1 MSKEMRRKKALR
13 LQVKRG
19 SFLVAAL
26 ASVAVSGL
34 STVGAEEVV
43 STDTQP
49 SVEVSSTTEKPTESV
64 SSPSESSNSS
74 SSTEGSDSVK
84 STSEV
89 GSTETTNKLEEK
101 PKESEKP
108 TPSVSE
114 TSPSSSE
121 KSKESA
127 SSNETKPSGNSNG
140 GSDSDKKPSTE
151 GSTNGEKEKD
161 KDKGDKPSS
170 EKPSD
175 SEGSNS
181 NLDKPKDDVEVKPG
195 KSDNGEGSSTSDK
208 EKPKEET
215 PNEGSKE
222 EPKEDPK
229 DKPKENPKEEPKEN
243 PKEEPKEDD
252 KVDEVKPELKF
263 EDTSKVEQVGQ
274 SYLVNSDSRLK
285 VSVSFNKQ
293 SVTDLKL
300 VQKLP
305 SGVFEEFD
313 TTEGY
318 LLPVN
323 STLELSY
330 KDSEGKTQTAYLGT
344 IEDKATVTLSVVKAD
359 KSTVEVGANLVI
371 TGDSLPGT
379 ISATSSDGKYKLTG
393 ILNSENTYVF
403 DGSVLY
409 SGDYTFNVESG
420 SSSTFGR
427 KLGTVTFDI
436 KGGEQVLPTP
446 TPVPNPTPTPTPTP
460 TPSVDV
466 TPTPNNGGSTNTN
479 TDKPTPTPN
488 PSPEPT
494 PTVPSTPSTPNT
506 PNTPATP
513 TPSAPVETPN
523 TDNQGGGTVIVN
535 PSAPSTDTTNGNTN
549 TLPNNGGK
557 VDIGGVSDKT
567 NYVDS
572 PDKLTVGVSGGSV
585 QNVKATVSSQEGTTE
600 LTGRVVNG
608 SFVADNLPEKDGVY
622 TVKVQVTD
630 DKGEVSE
637 KTITY
642 AVNKNGST
650 YNWLNKEVNGAYY
663 QHLSEDLKLS
673 EHSTTRLDT
682 GKTKFTFTLDGKVV
696 SLDSRQVK
704 VVEKKEDDG
713 SYTYTYTFDKS
724 AFRDNGVWSIS
735 VATVDVDGHASSSNA
750 SVQFKFVLD
759 NIAPELK
766 IEGILNNGKYDT
778 AKHQFKVLVKDNIGL
793 ARVRVLINGKVY
805 EFTRSELE
813 KGEKILDLER
823 SDKPYTIEVE
833 VVDLAGN
840 TTTQKVDGITVTAS
854 DIQALLNS
862 DTVKLVLGALGVGA
876 FAGLLA
882 WWGSSVRKRK
892 ALEAELERYRIGAH
906 LVTEAEG
913 ILSSSGGSSTED
925 TGLTESATGS
935 VDMETV
941 LAEGVASLGRDTG
954 SVESSGKLS
963 VLGSSEEGT
972 EVLESEHGEETSI
985 LETEELD
992 ADEHTS
998 ILTSEDEEVEHTT
1011 ILDSGEEEHT
1021 SLLEDDSEEHNSVLD
1036 EEDGEHTSVLGEEET
1051 TPLEEHTTILD
1062 NDSEDK

>member
-26 ASVAVSGL
+26 ASVAVGGL
-34 STVGAEEVV
+34 STVGADEVV

-74 SSTEGSDSVK
+74 SSTEGSDSAK
-84 STSEV
+84 PTSEV
-89 GSTETTNKLEEK
+89 GSTETTNKSEET

-114 TSPSSSE
+114 TNPSSSE
-121 KSKESA
+121 KPKDSP
-127 SSNETKPSGNSNG
+127 SSNGTKPSGTSNG
-140 GSDSDKKPSTE
+140 GSNSDKKPSTE
-151 GSTNGEKEKD
+151 GSTDGEKEKD

-175 SEGSNS
+175 SEGSKS

-293 SVTDLKL
+293 NVTDLKL
-300 VQKLP
+300 VQKL
-305 SGVFEEFD
+305 SNGVFEEFD

-330 KDSEGKTQTAYLGT
+330 KDSEGKSQTMYLGT
-344 IEDKATVTLSVVKAD
+344 LEDKATVSLSVIKAD
-359 KSTVEVGANLVI
+359 KSMVEVGANLVI

-393 ILNSENTYVF
+393 ILGSENTYVF

-427 KLGTVTFDI
+427 KLGTVTFNI
-436 KGGEQVLPTP
+436 KGGEQTLPAPTP
-446 TPVPNPTPTPTPTP
+446 TPLPNPTPNPTP

-466 TPTPNNGGSTNTN
+466 IPIPNNGGSTTTI

-494 PTVPSTPSTPNT
+494 PTVPSTPSTPV
-506 PNTPATP
+506 AP

-549 TLPNNGGK
+549 TPPNNGGK

-630 DKGEVSE
+630 DKGQVSE

-854 DIQALLNS
+854 DVQALLHS
-862 DTVKLVLGALGVGA
+862 DTVKLVLGALGIGA

-925 TGLTESATGS
+925 TGLTESATGP

-963 VLGSSEEGT
+963 VLGSEQ
-972 EVLESEHGEETSI
+972 GEETSI

-998 ILTSEDEEVEHTT
+998 ILTSEEEEVEHTT

-1021 SLLEDDSEEHNSVLD
+1021 SVLDDSTDEEHTTVLD

-1051 TPLEEHTTILD
+1051 TPLEERTTILD
-1062 NDSEDK
+1062 NDSEAK

>member
-26 ASVAVSGL
+26 ASVAVGGL

-64 SSPSESSNSS
+64 SSPSDSSNSS
-74 SSTEGSDSVK
+74 SSTEGSDSAK
-84 STSEV
+84 PTSEV
-89 GSTETTNKLEEK
+89 GSTETVNKSEET
-101 PKESEKP
+101 PKESENP
-108 TPSVSE
+108 TSSVSE

-121 KSKESA
+121 KSKESNT
-127 SSNETKPSGNSNG
+127 SSEIKPSGTSTE
-140 GSDSDKKPSTE
+140 GSVSDKKPSAE
-151 GSTNGEKEKD
+151 GSTTSE

-170 EKPSD
+170 EKPSN

-181 NLDKPKDDVEVKPG
+181 NTDKPKDDVEVKPE
-195 KSDNGEGSSTSDK
+195 KSDSGEDSSISEK
-208 EKPKEET
+208 EKPKEDT
-215 PNEGSKE
+215 
-222 EPKEDPK
+222 PKEDPK
-229 DKPKENPKEEPKEN
+229 ETPKED
-243 PKEEPKEDD
+243 PKEEPKEDG
-252 KVDEVKPELKF
+252 KVDEVKPEIKF
-263 EDTSKVEQVGQ
+263 EDSSKVEQVGQ

-285 VSVSFNKQ
+285 VSVSFAKQ
-293 SVTDLKL
+293 NVTDLKL
-300 VQKLP
+300 IQKLP
-305 SGVFEEFD
+305 NGVFEEFD

-330 KDSEGKTQTAYLGT
+330 KDSEGKAQTFYLGS
-344 IEDKATVTLSVVKAD
+344 IEDRATVNLTVLKSD

-379 ISATSSDGKYKLTG
+379 LSASSSDGRYKLTG
-393 ILNSENTYVF
+393 ILGSENTYVF

-420 SSSTFGR
+420 SSSAFGR

-436 KGGEQVLPTP
+436 KGGDQ
-446 TPVPNPTPTPTPTP
+446 PVPAPIPTPTPTPEPTPTPTPNLTP
-460 TPSVDV
+460 TPSVDI
-466 TPTPNNGGSTNTN
+466 TPTPNNGGSSNTE
-479 TDKPTPTPN
+479 KPTPTP
-488 PSPEPT
+488 S
-494 PTVPSTPSTPNT
+494 VD
-506 PNTPATP
+506 P
-513 TPSAPVETPN
+513 TPSAPVTP
-523 TDNQGGGTVIVN
+523 TPSKPVEVPIDNQGGGTVIVN
-535 PSAPSTDTTNGNTN
+535 PSTPDTNTTNGNTN
-549 TLPNNGGK
+549 TNPSDGGK

-572 PDKLTVGVSGGSV
+572 PDKLTVGVSDGSV
-585 QNVKATVSSQEGTTE
+585 RNVKATVSSQEGTTE

-608 SFVADNLPEKDGVY
+608 SFVADNLPDKDGVY

-630 DKGEVSE
+630 DKGQVSE

-663 QHLSEDLKLS
+663 QYLSEDLKLS
-673 EHSTTRLDT
+673 EHSTTQLDT
-682 GKTKFTFTLDGKVV
+682 SKTKFTFTLDGKVV
-696 SLDSRQVK
+696 SLDSRKVK

-766 IEGILNNGKYDT
+766 IEGILNNGSYDT

-813 KGEKILDLER
+813 KGEKILELER

-854 DIQALLNS
+854 DVQALLHS

-892 ALEAELERYRIGAH
+892 ALEEELERYRIGAH

-913 ILSSSGGSSTED
+913 ILSSSGGSSVEN
-925 TGLTESATGS
+925 TGLTESEVGP
-935 VDMETV
+935 VDMSSV
-941 LAEGVASLGRDTG
+941 LAEEVATLNKDTG

-963 VLGSSEEGT
+963 VLGQATEGT
-972 EVLESEHGEETSI
+972 EILGSDSDEQTVSVGSEPLEE
-985 LETEELD
+985 
-992 ADEHTS
+992 EHTS
-998 ILTSEDEEVEHTT
+998 ILVEDSDEEHTSILDSEDTESEQTTLLGSEEEDEHTSVLDASEDEEHTSVLVDATEEEEHTT
-1011 ILDSGEEEHT
+1011 ILDSG
-1021 SLLEDDSEEHNSVLD
+1021 S
-1036 EEDGEHTSVLGEEET
+1036 
-1051 TPLEEHTTILD
+1051 EEHTTVLGEG
-1062 NDSEDK
+1062 SED

>member
-1 MSKEMRRKKALR
+1 M
-13 LQVKRG
+13 
-19 SFLVAAL
+19 
-26 ASVAVSGL
+26 
-34 STVGAEEVV
+34 
-43 STDTQP
+43 
-49 SVEVSSTTEKPTESV
+49 
-64 SSPSESSNSS
+64 
-74 SSTEGSDSVK
+74 
-84 STSEV
+84 
-89 GSTETTNKLEEK
+89 
-101 PKESEKP
+101 
-108 TPSVSE
+108 
-114 TSPSSSE
+114 
-121 KSKESA
+121 
-127 SSNETKPSGNSNG
+127 
-140 GSDSDKKPSTE
+140 
-151 GSTNGEKEKD
+151 
-161 KDKGDKPSS
+161 
-170 EKPSD
+170 
-175 SEGSNS
+175 
-181 NLDKPKDDVEVKPG
+181 
-195 KSDNGEGSSTSDK
+195 
-208 EKPKEET
+208 
-215 PNEGSKE
+215 
-222 EPKEDPK
+222 
-229 DKPKENPKEEPKEN
+229 
-243 PKEEPKEDD
+243 
-252 KVDEVKPELKF
+252 
-263 EDTSKVEQVGQ
+263 
-274 SYLVNSDSRLK
+274 VNSDSRLK
-285 VSVSFNKQ
+285 VSVSFTKQ
-293 SVTDLKL
+293 NVTNLKL

-305 SGVFEEFD
+305 NGVFEEFD

-330 KDSEGKTQTAYLGT
+330 KDSEGKSQTMYLGT
-344 IEDKATVTLSVVKAD
+344 LEDKATISLSVVKAD

-379 ISATSSDGKYKLTG
+379 ISASSSDSRYKLTG
-393 ILNSENTYVF
+393 ILGSDNTYVF

-409 SGDYTFNVESG
+409 SGDYTFSVDSNSG
-420 SSSTFGR
+420 SSAFGR

-436 KGGEQVLPTP
+436 KGGDQVLP
-446 TPVPNPTPTPTPTP
+446 VPTPTPTPEPSPSLTPTPTPNP
-460 TPSVDV
+460 TPSVDI
-466 TPTPNNGGSTNTN
+466 TPTPNNGGSSN
-479 TDKPTPTPN
+479 TDKPAPTP
-488 PSPEPT
+488 S
-494 PTVPSTPSTPNT
+494 VD
-506 PNTPATP
+506 P
-513 TPSAPVETPN
+513 TPSAPVTPTPN
-523 TDNQGGGTVIVN
+523 KPVEVPTDNQGGGTVIVN
-535 PSAPSTDTTNGNTN
+535 PSAPDTNTTNGNTN
-549 TLPNNGGK
+549 TSPSDGGK

-572 PDKLTVGVSGGSV
+572 PDKLTVGVSDGSV
-585 QNVKATVSSQEGTTE
+585 RNVKATVSSQEGTTE

-608 SFVADNLPEKDGVY
+608 SFVADNLPDKDGVY

-630 DKGEVSE
+630 DKGQVSE

-663 QHLSEDLKLS
+663 QYLSEDLKLS
-673 EHSTTRLDT
+673 EHSTTQLDT
-682 GKTKFTFTLDGKVV
+682 SKTKFTFTLDGKVV
-696 SLDSRQVK
+696 SLDSRKVK

-854 DIQALLNS
+854 DVQALLHS

-925 TGLTESATGS
+925 TGLTESTTGP
-935 VDMETV
+935 VDMDSV

-972 EVLESEHGEETSI
+972 EVLGSEQGEETDI
-985 LETEELD
+985 LETEDLD

-998 ILTSEDEEVEHTT
+998 ILTSEEEEHTT
-1011 ILDSGEEEHT
+1011 VLASGEEEHT
-1021 SLLEDDSEEHNSVLD
+1021 SLLDEGSDEHTSVLD
-1036 EEDGEHTSVLGEEET
+1036 EENEHTSVLGEEET
-1051 TPLEEHTTILD
+1051 TPLEEVEERTTILD
-1062 NDSEDK
+1062 GGSEEK

>member
-26 ASVAVSGL
+26 ASVAVGGL

-74 SSTEGSDSVK
+74 SSTEGSE
-84 STSEV
+84 STKPTTEV
-89 GSTETTNKLEEK
+89 SPTESTNKSEET

-114 TSPSSSE
+114 TNPSSSE
-121 KSKESA
+121 KPKEST
-127 SSNETKPSGNSNG
+127 SSNDTKFSGTSSS
-140 GSDSDKKPSTE
+140 GSESDKKPSTE
-151 GSTNGEKEKD
+151 GSTTSE

-170 EKPSD
+170 EKSSD

-181 NLDKPKDDVEVKPG
+181 NTDKPKDDVEVKPE
-195 KSDNGEGSSTSDK
+195 KSDNGGGSSTSES

-215 PNEGSKE
+215 PKEESKEDSNE
-222 EPKEDPK
+222 EPKEEDPK
-229 DKPKENPKEEPKEN
+229 ETPKEN
-243 PKEEPKEDD
+243 PKEEPKEDNQ
-252 KVDEVKPELKF
+252 VDEKKPELKF
-263 EDTSKVEQVGQ
+263 EDSSKVEQVGQ

-300 VQKLP
+300 IQKLP
-305 SGVFEEFD
+305 NGVFEEFD

-330 KDSEGKTQTAYLGT
+330 KDSEGKSQTMYLGT
-344 IEDKATVTLSVVKAD
+344 LEDKATISLSVVKAD

-409 SGDYTFNVESG
+409 SGDYTFGVESG

-436 KGGEQVLPTP
+436 KGGEQTLPAPTP
-446 TPVPNPTPTPTPTP
+446 TPLPNPTPNPTP

-466 TPTPNNGGSTNTN
+466 TPTPNTGGSTNTN

-494 PTVPSTPSTPNT
+494 PTVPSTPSAPV
-506 PNTPATP
+506 TP
-513 TPSAPVETPN
+513 TPSIPVETPN

-535 PSAPSTDTTNGNTN
+535 PSAPNTDTTHGNSNTN
-549 TLPNNGGK
+549 PSNGGN

-572 PDKLTVGVSGGSV
+572 PDKLTVGVSDGSV
-585 QNVKATVSSQEGTTE
+585 RDVKATVSSQNGTTE

-630 DKGEVSE
+630 DKGQVSE
-637 KTITY
+637 KIITY

-663 QHLSEDLKLS
+663 QYLSEDLKLS

-925 TGLTESATGS
+925 TGLTESATGP

-963 VLGSSEEGT
+963 VLGSEQ
-972 EVLESEHGEETSI
+972 GEETSI

-998 ILTSEDEEVEHTT
+998 ILTSEEEEVEHTT

-1021 SLLEDDSEEHNSVLD
+1021 SVLDDSTDEEHTTVLD

-1051 TPLEEHTTILD
+1051 TPLEERTTILD
-1062 NDSEDK
+1062 NDSEAK

>member
-1 MSKEMRRKKALR
+1 MRRKKALR

-19 SFLVAAL
+19 SVLVAAL
-26 ASVAVSGL
+26 ASVAVGSL
-34 STVGAEEVV
+34 STVGADEVATNDV
-43 STDTQP
+43 QP
-49 SVEVSSTTEKPTESV
+49 SVEVPATTDTSSVSPSAESSSTPTEGLNDSKVDETPKESATETEKPKDSV
-64 SSPSESSNSS
+64 SGTGSSVPTTDKPN
-74 SSTEGSDSVK
+74 GSV
-84 STSEV
+84 V
-89 GSTETTNKLEEK
+89 EK
-101 PKESEKP
+101 PKENTYNGESE
-108 TPSVSE
+108 S
-114 TSPSSSE
+114 
-121 KSKESA
+121 
-127 SSNETKPSGNSNG
+127 
-140 GSDSDKKPSTE
+140 KPSTSEGKTDNDKGSSEPNKIETDKNTDGKGSTPKGEESNTLKPKDETSSPDGSKE
-151 GSTNGEKEKD
+151 GSKD
-161 KDKGDKPSS
+161 EGKSEDKGDE
-170 EKPSD
+170 EKP
-175 SEGSNS
+175 EG
-181 NLDKPKDDVEVKPG
+181 
-195 KSDNGEGSSTSDK
+195 
-208 EKPKEET
+208 PKET
-215 PNEGSKE
+215 
-222 EPKEDPK
+222 PKEDPK
-229 DKPKENPKEEPKEN
+229 ETPKED
-243 PKEEPKEDD
+243 PKEEPKEDG
-252 KVDEVKPELKF
+252 KVDEVKPEIKF
-263 EDTSKVEQVGQ
+263 EDSSKVEQVGQ

-285 VSVSFNKQ
+285 VSVSFAKQ
-293 SVTDLKL
+293 NVTELKL
-300 VQKLP
+300 IQKLP
-305 SGVFEEFD
+305 NGVFEEFD

-330 KDSEGKTQTAYLGT
+330 KDSEGKAQTFYLGS
-344 IEDKATVTLSVVKAD
+344 IEDRATVNLTVLKSD

-379 ISATSSDGKYKLTG
+379 LSASSSDGRYKLTG
-393 ILNSENTYVF
+393 ILGSENTYVF

-409 SGDYTFNVESG
+409 SGDYTFSVDSNSG
-420 SSSTFGR
+420 SSAFGR

-436 KGGEQVLPTP
+436 KGGDQLVPAPIPTP
-446 TPVPNPTPTPTPTP
+446 TPTPEPTPIPNPTPTP
-460 TPSVDV
+460 SIDI
-466 TPTPNNGGSTNTN
+466 TPTPNNGGSSNTE
-479 TDKPTPTPN
+479 KPTPTP
-488 PSPEPT
+488 S
-494 PTVPSTPSTPNT
+494 VD
-506 PNTPATP
+506 P
-513 TPSAPVETPN
+513 TPSAPVTPTPSKPVEVP

-535 PSAPSTDTTNGNTN
+535 PSTPDTNTTNGNTN
-549 TLPNNGGK
+549 TNPSDGGK

-572 PDKLTVGVSGGSV
+572 PDKLTVGVSDGSV
-585 QNVKATVSSQEGTTE
+585 RNVKATVSSQEGTTE

-630 DKGEVSE
+630 DKGQVSE

-663 QHLSEDLKLS
+663 QYLSEDLKLS
-673 EHSTTRLDT
+673 EHSTTQLDT
-682 GKTKFTFTLDGKVV
+682 SKTKFTFTLDGKVV
-696 SLDSRQVK
+696 SLDSRKVK

-766 IEGILNNGKYDT
+766 IEGILNNGSYDT

-813 KGEKILDLER
+813 KGEKILELER

-854 DIQALLNS
+854 DVQALLHS

-892 ALEAELERYRIGAH
+892 ALEEELERYRIGVH

-913 ILSSSGGSSTED
+913 ILSSSGGSSVEN
-925 TGLTESATGS
+925 TGLTESEVGP
-935 VDMETV
+935 VDMSSV
-941 LAEGVASLGRDTG
+941 LAEEVATLNKDTG

-963 VLGSSEEGT
+963 VLGQSTEGT
-972 EVLESEHGEETSI
+972 EILGSDSDEQTVSVGTEPLEE
-985 LETEELD
+985 
-992 ADEHTS
+992 EHTS
-998 ILTSEDEEVEHTT
+998 ILVEDS
-1011 ILDSGEEEHT
+1011 DEEHT
-1021 SLLEDDSEEHNSVLD
+1021 SILDSEDTESEQTTLLGSE
-1036 EEDGEHTSVLGEEET
+1036 EEDEHTSVLDASEDEEHTSVLVDADE
-1051 TPLEEHTTILD
+1051 EEHTTILD
-1062 NDSEDK
+1062 DGSEEHTTILDEGSKD

>member
-26 ASVAVSGL
+26 ASVAVGGL
-34 STVGAEEVV
+34 STVGADEVT

-49 SVEVSSTTEKPTESV
+49 SVEVSSTTEKPSELV
-64 SSPSESSNSS
+64 SSPSESSNTS
-74 SSTEGSDSVK
+74 SSTESSDSAK
-84 STSEV
+84 PTSEV
-89 GSTETTNKLEEK
+89 GSMETTNKSEETSK
-101 PKESEKP
+101 DSEKP
-108 TPSVSE
+108 TSSVSE

-121 KSKESA
+121 KPKEST
-127 SSNETKPSGNSNG
+127 SSNETKPSGIFNG
-140 GSDSDKKPSTE
+140 GSDSEKKPSTE
-151 GSTNGEKEKD
+151 GSIGGKND

-170 EKPSD
+170 EKPNS

-181 NLDKPKDDVEVKPG
+181 NQDKPKDDVEVKPE
-195 KSDNGEGSSTSDK
+195 KSDSGEGSSTTEK
-208 EKPKEET
+208 EKPKEDT
-215 PNEGSKE
+215 PKEDSKE
-222 EPKEDPK
+222 EPKE
-229 DKPKENPKEEPKEN
+229 NPKEN

-252 KVDEVKPELKF
+252 KVDEVKPEIKF
-263 EDTSKVEQVGQ
+263 EDSSKVEQVGQ

-285 VSVSFNKQ
+285 VSVSFTKQ
-293 SVTDLKL
+293 NVTDLKL
-300 VQKLP
+300 IQKLP
-305 SGVFEEFD
+305 NGVFEEFD

-323 STLELSY
+323 STLELTY
-330 KDSEGKTQTAYLGT
+330 KDSEGKAQTFYLGS
-344 IEDKATVTLSVVKAD
+344 IEDRATVNLTVLKSD

-379 ISATSSDGKYKLTG
+379 ISASSSDGRYKLTG
-393 ILNSENTYVF
+393 ILGSENTYVF

-420 SSSTFGR
+420 SSSAFGR
-427 KLGTVTFDI
+427 KLGTVIFDI
-436 KGGEQVLPTP
+436 KGGDQ
-446 TPVPNPTPTPTPTP
+446 PVPAPIPTPTPTPEPSPTP
-460 TPSVDV
+460 TPLPNPTPSIDI
-466 TPTPNNGGSTNTN
+466 TPTPNNGGSSNAE
-479 TDKPTPTPN
+479 KPTPTP
-488 PSPEPT
+488 S
-494 PTVPSTPSTPNT
+494 VD
-506 PNTPATP
+506 P
-513 TPSAPVETPN
+513 TPSAPVTPTPSKPVEVP

-535 PSAPSTDTTNGNTN
+535 PSTPDTNTTNGNTN
-549 TLPNNGGK
+549 TNPSDGGK
-557 VDIGGVSDKT
+557 VDIGGISDKT

-572 PDKLTVGVSGGSV
+572 PDKLTVGVSDGSV
-585 QNVKATVSSQEGTTE
+585 RNVKATVSSQEGTTE

-608 SFVADNLPEKDGVY
+608 SFVADNLPDKDGVY

-630 DKGEVSE
+630 DKGQVSE

-663 QHLSEDLKLS
+663 QYLSEDLKLS
-673 EHSTTRLDT
+673 EHSTTQLDT
-682 GKTKFTFTLDGKVV
+682 SKTKFTFTLDGKVV
-696 SLDSRQVK
+696 SLDSRKVK

-766 IEGILNNGKYDT
+766 IEGILNNGSYDT

-813 KGEKILDLER
+813 KGEKILELER

-833 VVDLAGN
+833 VMDLAGN

-854 DIQALLNS
+854 DVQALLHS

-892 ALEAELERYRIGAH
+892 ALEEELERYRIGAH

-913 ILSSSGGSSTED
+913 ILSSSGGSSVEN
-925 TGLTESATGS
+925 TGLTESEVGP
-935 VDMETV
+935 VDMSSV
-941 LAEGVASLGRDTG
+941 LAEEVATLNKDTG

-963 VLGSSEEGT
+963 VLGQSTEGT
-972 EVLESEHGEETSI
+972 EVLGSDSDEQTVSVGTEPLEEKHTSI
-985 LETEELD
+985 LVDDSDE
-992 ADEHTS
+992 EHTS
-998 ILTSEDEEVEHTT
+998 ILDSEDTESEQTTLLGSEEEDEHTSVLDASEDEEHTSVLGDSAEEEEHTT
-1011 ILDSGEEEHT
+1011 ILDSG
-1021 SLLEDDSEEHNSVLD
+1021 S
-1036 EEDGEHTSVLGEEET
+1036 
-1051 TPLEEHTTILD
+1051 EEHTTVLGEG
-1062 NDSEDK
+1062 SED

>member
-26 ASVAVSGL
+26 ASVAVGGL
-34 STVGAEEVV
+34 STVGAEEVA

-49 SVEVSSTTEKPTESV
+49 SVEVSSTTEKPTELV
-64 SSPSESSNSS
+64 SSPSENSN
-74 SSTEGSDSVK
+74 STEGSEGTKPTTEAS
-84 STSEV
+84 
-89 GSTETTNKLEEK
+89 STENTNKSEET

-108 TPSVSE
+108 TPSVSD
-114 TSPSSSE
+114 TSSSSSSE
-121 KSKESA
+121 KPNEST
-127 SSNETKPSGNSNG
+127 SSNDIKPSGTSSS
-140 GSDSDKKPSTE
+140 GSESDKKPSTE
-151 GSTNGEKEKD
+151 GSTTGD

-170 EKPSD
+170 EKPSN

-181 NLDKPKDDVEVKPG
+181 NIDKPKEDVEVKPE
-195 KSDNGEGSSTSDK
+195 KSDNGDSSSTLEK

-215 PNEGSKE
+215 PKEDSKEKPKEE
-222 EPKEDPK
+222 EPKET
-229 DKPKENPKEEPKEN
+229 PKEN

-263 EDTSKVEQVGQ
+263 EDTSKAEQVGQ

-305 SGVFEEFD
+305 NGVFEEFD
-313 TTEGY
+313 TTDGY

-330 KDSEGKTQTAYLGT
+330 KDSEGKSQTMYLGT
-344 IEDKATVTLSVVKAD
+344 LEDKATISLSVVKAD
-359 KSTVEVGANLVI
+359 KSTVEVSANLVI

-393 ILNSENTYVF
+393 ILGFENTYVF

-409 SGDYTFNVESG
+409 SGEYTFNIESG
-420 SSSTFGR
+420 SLSTFGR
-427 KLGTVTFDI
+427 KLGTVTFGI
-436 KGGEQVLPTP
+436 KGGEQALPTP
-446 TPVPNPTPTPTPTP
+446 SPTPIPNPTPNPTPTP

-466 TPTPNNGGSTNTN
+466 TPTPNNDGSTN
-479 TDKPTPTPN
+479 TDKPTPTPS
-488 PSPEPT
+488 PSPDPT
-494 PTVPSTPSTPNT
+494 PTVPSTPSTPV
-506 PNTPATP
+506 TP

-535 PSAPSTDTTNGNTN
+535 PSAPNTDTTHGNSNTN
-549 TLPNNGGK
+549 PSNGGN

-608 SFVADNLPEKDGVY
+608 SFVADSLPEKDGVY

-630 DKGEVSE
+630 DKGQVSE

-663 QHLSEDLKLS
+663 QYLSEDLKLS

-854 DIQALLNS
+854 DIQALLSS

-925 TGLTESATGS
+925 TGLTESATGP

-954 SVESSGKLS
+954 SIESSGKLS

-972 EVLESEHGEETSI
+972 EVLGLEQGEETTI

-992 ADEHTS
+992 AAEHTS
-998 ILTSEDEEVEHTT
+998 ILTSDGDEVEHTT

-1021 SLLEDDSEEHNSVLD
+1021 SLLDETSEEHTSVLDDSTDEEHTSVLD

-1051 TPLEEHTTILD
+1051 TPLEERTTILD
-1062 NDSEDK
+1062 SDSEEK

>member
-26 ASVAVSGL
+26 ASVAVGGL
-34 STVGAEEVV
+34 STVGADEVT

-49 SVEVSSTTEKPTESV
+49 SVEVSSTTEKPSELV
-64 SSPSESSNSS
+64 SSPSENSNSS
-74 SSTEGSDSVK
+74 SSTEGSE
-84 STSEV
+84 STKPTTEV
-89 GSTETTNKLEEK
+89 SSTENTNKSEET

-121 KSKESA
+121 KPNESA
-127 SSNETKPSGNSNG
+127 SSNEIKPSGGSN
-140 GSDSDKKPSTE
+140 SDKKPSTE
-151 GSTNGEKEKD
+151 GSTNSE
-161 KDKGDKPSS
+161 KDKGDKPSL
-170 EKPSD
+170 EKPSE

-181 NLDKPKDDVEVKPG
+181 NTDKPKDDVEVKPE
-195 KSDNGEGSSTSDK
+195 KSETGEGSSTSDK

-215 PNEGSKE
+215 PKEDSKE
-222 EPKEDPK
+222 EPKEEE
-229 DKPKENPKEEPKEN
+229 PKETPKEN

-252 KVDEVKPELKF
+252 KVDEAKPELKF
-263 EDTSKVEQVGQ
+263 EDSSKVEQVGQ

-305 SGVFEEFD
+305 NGVFEEFD

-330 KDSEGKTQTAYLGT
+330 KDSEGKSQTMYLGT
-344 IEDKATVTLSVVKAD
+344 LEDKATISLSVVKAD

-409 SGDYTFNVESG
+409 SGDYTFGVESG

-436 KGGEQVLPTP
+436 KGGEQTLPAPTP
-446 TPVPNPTPTPTPTP
+446 TPLPNPTPNPTP

-466 TPTPNNGGSTNTN
+466 IPTPNNGGSTNT
-479 TDKPTPTPN
+479 DKPTPTPTPN
-488 PSPEPT
+488 PEPT
-494 PTVPSTPSTPNT
+494 PTVPSTPSTPST
-506 PNTPATP
+506 PVTP
-513 TPSAPVETPN
+513 TPAVPVETPN

-535 PSAPSTDTTNGNTN
+535 PSAPSTDTSNGNTN
-549 TLPNNGGK
+549 TPPNNGGK

-567 NYVDS
+567 NYVES
-572 PDKLTVGVSGGSV
+572 PDKLTVGVSDGSV
-585 QNVKATVSSQEGTTE
+585 RDVKATVSSQAGTTE

-608 SFVADNLPEKDGVY
+608 SFVADNLPDQDGVY

-630 DKGEVSE
+630 DKGQVSE

-663 QHLSEDLKLS
+663 QYLSEDLKLS

-925 TGLTESATGS
+925 TGLTESATGP
-935 VDMETV
+935 VDMGSV

-963 VLGSSEEGT
+963 VLGSSEEET
-972 EVLESEHGEETSI
+972 EVLSSEQGEETTI

-998 ILTSEDEEVEHTT
+998 ILTSEEDEHTT
-1011 ILDSGEEEHT
+1011 VLNSGEEEQT
-1021 SLLEDDSEEHNSVLD
+1021 SLLDETSEEHTSVLD
-1036 EEDGEHTSVLGEEET
+1036 GEDNEHTSVLGEEET
-1051 TPLEEHTTILD
+1051 TPLEERTTILD
-1062 NDSEDK
+1062 GDSEER

>member
-26 ASVAVSGL
+26 ASVAVGGL
-34 STVGAEEVV
+34 STVGADEVV

-64 SSPSESSNSS
+64 SSPSESSSPSPSNSS
-74 SSTEGSDSVK
+74 DGTEDEK
-84 STSEV
+84 HTAEV
-89 GSTETTNKLEEK
+89 GSTDTANKSEET

-108 TPSVSE
+108 KDSN
-114 TSPSSSE
+114 SSS
-121 KSKESA
+121 
-127 SSNETKPSGNSNG
+127 ETKPSGTSS
-140 GSDSDKKPSTE
+140 GSLESDKKPSIE
-151 GSTNGEKEKD
+151 GSTAGDKD
-161 KDKGDKPSS
+161 KDDKHSS
-170 EKPSD
+170 EKPNS

-181 NLDKPKDDVEVKPG
+181 NTDKPKDDVEVKPE
-195 KSDNGEGSSTSDK
+195 KSENGEGSSTSDN

-215 PNEGSKE
+215 PKE

-229 DKPKENPKEEPKEN
+229 ETPKEN

-293 SVTDLKL
+293 NITDLKL

-305 SGVFEEFD
+305 NGVFEEFD
-313 TTEGY
+313 ITEGY
-318 LLPVN
+318 LLPIN

-330 KDSEGKTQTAYLGT
+330 KDSEGKSQTLYLGT
-344 IEDKATVTLSVVKAD
+344 LEDKATISLSVVKAD

-379 ISATSSDGKYKLTG
+379 IFATSLDGKYKLTG

-436 KGGEQVLPTP
+436 KGGEQALPVPTP
-446 TPVPNPTPTPTPTP
+446 TPVPNPTPNPTP

-466 TPTPNNGGSTNTN
+466 TPTPNNGGSTTTT

-494 PTVPSTPSTPNT
+494 PTVPSTPSTPV
-506 PNTPATP
+506 TP

-523 TDNQGGGTVIVN
+523 ADNQGGGTVIVN

-549 TLPNNGGK
+549 TPPNNGGK

-630 DKGEVSE
+630 DKGQVSE

-663 QHLSEDLKLS
+663 QYLSEDLKLS

-925 TGLTESATGS
+925 TGLTESATGP
-935 VDMETV
+935 VDMDSV

-954 SVESSGKLS
+954 SIESSGKLR

-972 EVLESEHGEETSI
+972 EVLGSEEGDETTM
-985 LETEELD
+985 LETEDLD
-992 ADEHTS
+992 PDEYTS
-998 ILTSEDEEVEHTT
+998 ILTSEDDEHTT
-1011 ILDSGEEEHT
+1011 VLTSEEDEHTTVLDSGEEEHT
-1021 SLLEDDSEEHNSVLD
+1021 SLLDEGSDEHTSVLD
-1036 EEDGEHTSVLGEEET
+1036 EENEHTSVLDEEET
-1051 TPLEEHTTILD
+1051 TPLEERTTILD
-1062 NDSEDK
+1062 SDSDEK

>member
-26 ASVAVSGL
+26 ASVAVGGL
-34 STVGAEEVV
+34 STVGAEEVGSV
-43 STDTQP
+43 DAQP
-49 SVEVSSTTEKPTESV
+49 TVEVSPTTEKSSESV
-64 SSPSESSNSS
+64 SSPSESSNTS
-74 SSTEGSDSVK
+74 SSTEGSDSAK
-84 STSEV
+84 PTSEV
-89 GSTETTNKLEEK
+89 GSIEPTNKSEET

-114 TSPSSSE
+114 TNPSSSD
-121 KSKESA
+121 KPKESNT
-127 SSNETKPSGNSNG
+127 SSETKPSGTSTE
-140 GSDSDKKPSTE
+140 GSVSDKKPSVE
-151 GSTNGEKEKD
+151 GSTASE

-175 SEGSNS
+175 SDGLNS
-181 NLDKPKDDVEVKPG
+181 NTDKPKDDVEVKPE
-195 KSDNGEGSSTSDK
+195 KSDKEGDSSTSEK

-215 PNEGSKE
+215 SKE

-229 DKPKENPKEEPKEN
+229 EEDPKETPKENPKED
-243 PKEEPKEDD
+243 PKEDGQ
-252 KVDEVKPELKF
+252 VDEKKPELKF
-263 EDTSKVEQVGQ
+263 EDSSKVEQVGQ

-285 VSVSFNKQ
+285 VFVSFNKQ

-305 SGVFEEFD
+305 NGVFEEFD

-323 STLELSY
+323 STLELSF
-330 KDSEGKTQTAYLGT
+330 KDSEGKHQTVYLGA
-344 IEDKATVTLSVVKAD
+344 IEDRATISLSVVKTD

-393 ILNSENTYVF
+393 ILGSENTYVF

-409 SGDYTFNVESG
+409 SGEYTFNIESG
-420 SSSTFGR
+420 SLSTFGR
-427 KLGTVTFDI
+427 KLGTVTFGI
-436 KGGEQVLPTP
+436 KGGEQALPTP
-446 TPVPNPTPTPTPTP
+446 SPTPIPNPTPNPTP

-466 TPTPNNGGSTNTN
+466 NPTPNNGGSTNI
-479 TDKPTPTPN
+479 DKPTPTPSPN
-488 PSPEPT
+488 PEPT
-494 PTVPSTPSTPNT
+494 PTVPSTPSTPV
-506 PNTPATP
+506 TP
-513 TPSAPVETPN
+513 TPSTPIDVPS

-535 PSAPSTDTTNGNTN
+535 PSAPSTDTSNGNTN
-549 TLPNNGGK
+549 TPPNNGGK

-572 PDKLTVGVSGGSV
+572 PDKLTVRVSDGSV
-585 QNVKATVSSQEGTTE
+585 RDVKATVSSQNGTTE

-608 SFVADNLPEKDGVY
+608 SFVADNLPDQDGVY

-630 DKGEVSE
+630 DKGQVSE

-663 QHLSEDLKLS
+663 QYLSEDLKLS

-854 DIQALLNS
+854 DVQALLHS

-913 ILSSSGGSSTED
+913 ILSSNGGSSTED
-925 TGLTESATGS
+925 TGLTESAAGP

-972 EVLESEHGEETSI
+972 EVLGSEQGEETSI

-998 ILTSEDEEVEHTT
+998 ILTSEEDEVEHTT

-1021 SLLEDDSEEHNSVLD
+1021 SLLEVDSEEHTSVLD
-1036 EEDGEHTSVLGEEET
+1036 EEDGEHTSVLDEEET
-1051 TPLEEHTTILD
+1051 TPLEERTTILD
-1062 NDSEDK
+1062 SDSEEK

>member
-1 MSKEMRRKKALR
+1 MRRKKALR

-26 ASVAVSGL
+26 ASVAVGGL
-34 STVGAEEVV
+34 STVGADEVT

-49 SVEVSSTTEKPTESV
+49 SVEVSSTTEKPSESV
-64 SSPSESSNSS
+64 SSPSESSNSNS
-74 SSTEGSDSVK
+74 VSEGSETAK
-84 STSEV
+84 PTTEV
-89 GSTETTNKLEEK
+89 GSTETTNTSEDTL
-101 PKESEKP
+101 KESDKP

-114 TSPSSSE
+114 TNPSSSE
-121 KSKESA
+121 KLKESNT
-127 SSNETKPSGNSNG
+127 SSEIKPSGTSTE
-140 GSDSDKKPSTE
+140 GSVSDKKPSAE
-151 GSTNGEKEKD
+151 GSTTSE

-175 SEGSNS
+175 SDGLNS
-181 NLDKPKDDVEVKPG
+181 NTDKPKDDVEVKPE
-195 KSDNGEGSSTSDK
+195 KSDKEGDSSTSEK

-215 PNEGSKE
+215 PKE

-229 DKPKENPKEEPKEN
+229 EEDPKETPKEKPKED
-243 PKEEPKEDD
+243 PKEDD
-252 KVDEVKPELKF
+252 QVDEKKPELKF
-263 EDTSKVEQVGQ
+263 EDSSKVEQVGQ

-293 SVTDLKL
+293 SITDLKL
-300 VQKLP
+300 IQKLP
-305 SGVFEEFD
+305 NGVFEEFD

-323 STLELSY
+323 STLELSF
-330 KDSEGKTQTAYLGT
+330 KDSEGKHQTVYLGA
-344 IEDKATVTLSVVKAD
+344 IEDRATISLSVVKTD

-379 ISATSSDGKYKLTG
+379 ISATSSDGRYKLTG
-393 ILNSENTYVF
+393 ILNSENIYVF

-409 SGDYTFNVESG
+409 SGDYTFGVESG

-436 KGGEQVLPTP
+436 KGGEQVLPAPTP
-446 TPVPNPTPTPTPTP
+446 TPLPSPTPNPTPTPN
-460 TPSVDV
+460 VDV
-466 TPTPNNGGSTNTN
+466 TPTPNNGGSTNTE
-479 TDKPTPTPN
+479 KPQPTPN
-488 PSPEPT
+488 PEPT
-494 PTVPSTPSTPNT
+494 PTVPSTPSTPST
-506 PNTPATP
+506 PVTP
-513 TPSAPVETPN
+513 TPTVPVETPN

-535 PSAPSTDTTNGNTN
+535 PSAPSTDTSNGNTN
-549 TLPNNGGK
+549 TPPNNGGK

-567 NYVDS
+567 NYVES
-572 PDKLTVGVSGGSV
+572 PDKLTVGVSDGSV
-585 QNVKATVSSQEGTTE
+585 RDVKATVSSQNGTTE

-608 SFVADNLPEKDGVY
+608 SFVADNLPDQDGVY

-630 DKGEVSE
+630 DKGQVSE

-663 QHLSEDLKLS
+663 QYLSEDLKLS

-854 DIQALLNS
+854 DVQALLHS

-925 TGLTESATGS
+925 TGLTESTTGP
-935 VDMETV
+935 VDMDSV
-941 LAEGVASLGRDTG
+941 LAEGVTSLGRDTG

-972 EVLESEHGEETSI
+972 EVLGSEQGEETDI
-985 LETEELD
+985 LETEDLD

-998 ILTSEDEEVEHTT
+998 ILTSEEEGHTT
-1011 ILDSGEEEHT
+1011 VLASGEEEHT
-1021 SLLEDDSEEHNSVLD
+1021 SLLDEGSDEHTSVLD
-1036 EEDGEHTSVLGEEET
+1036 EENEHTSVLGEEET
-1051 TPLEEHTTILD
+1051 TPLEEVEERTTILD
-1062 NDSEDK
+1062 GGLEEK

>member
-19 SFLVAAL
+19 SVLVAAL
-26 ASVAVSGL
+26 ASVAVGGL
-34 STVGAEEVV
+34 STVGADEVATNDV
-43 STDTQP
+43 QP
-49 SVEVSSTTEKPTESV
+49 SVEVSSTTEKPTESI
-64 SSPSESSNSS
+64 SSPSESSNTS
-74 SSTEGSDSVK
+74 SSTEGSDSTK
-84 STSEV
+84 PTSEV
-89 GSTETTNKLEEK
+89 GSTEPINKSEET

-108 TPSVSE
+108 TLSVSE

-121 KSKESA
+121 KPKESA
-127 SSNETKPSGNSNG
+127 SSNEHKPSGTSNG

-151 GSTNGEKEKD
+151 GSIGGKND

-170 EKPSD
+170 EKPNT

-181 NLDKPKDDVEVKPG
+181 NQDKPKDDVEVKPE
-195 KSDNGEGSSTSDK
+195 KSDSGEGSSTTEK
-208 EKPKEET
+208 EKPKEDT
-215 PNEGSKE
+215 
-222 EPKEDPK
+222 PKEDPK
-229 DKPKENPKEEPKEN
+229 ETPKAD

-285 VSVSFNKQ
+285 VSVSFTKQ
-293 SVTDLKL
+293 NVTDLKL
-300 VQKLP
+300 IQKLP
-305 SGVFEEFD
+305 NGVFEEFD

-323 STLELSY
+323 STLELTY
-330 KDSEGKTQTAYLGT
+330 TDSEGKAQTFYLGS
-344 IEDKATVTLSVVKAD
+344 IEDRATVNLTVLKSD

-379 ISATSSDGKYKLTG
+379 LSASSSDGRYKLTG
-393 ILNSENTYVF
+393 ILGSENTYVF

-409 SGDYTFNVESG
+409 SGDYTFSVDSNSG
-420 SSSTFGR
+420 SSAFGR

-436 KGGEQVLPTP
+436 KGGDQPVPAPIPTP
-446 TPVPNPTPTPTPTP
+446 TPTPEPTPIPNPTPTP
-460 TPSVDV
+460 SIDI
-466 TPTPNNGGSTNTN
+466 TPTPNNGGSSNTE
-479 TDKPTPTPN
+479 KPTPTP
-488 PSPEPT
+488 S
-494 PTVPSTPSTPNT
+494 VD
-506 PNTPATP
+506 P
-513 TPSAPVETPN
+513 TPSAPVTPTPSKPVEVP

-535 PSAPSTDTTNGNTN
+535 PSTPDTNTTNGNTN
-549 TLPNNGGK
+549 TNPSDGGK
-557 VDIGGVSDKT
+557 VDISGVSDKT

-572 PDKLTVGVSGGSV
+572 PDKLTVGVSDGSV
-585 QNVKATVSSQEGTTE
+585 QKVKATVSSQEGTTE

-608 SFVADNLPEKDGVY
+608 SFVADNLPDKDGVY

-630 DKGEVSE
+630 DKGQVSE

-663 QHLSEDLKLS
+663 QYLSEDLKLS
-673 EHSTTRLDT
+673 EHSTTQLDT
-682 GKTKFTFTLDGKVV
+682 SKTKFTFTLDGKVV
-696 SLDSRQVK
+696 SLDSRKVK

-766 IEGILNNGKYDT
+766 IEGILNNGSYDT

-813 KGEKILDLER
+813 KGEKILELER

-854 DIQALLNS
+854 DVQALLHS

-892 ALEAELERYRIGAH
+892 ALEEELERYRIGAH

-913 ILSSSGGSSTED
+913 ILSSRGGSSVEN
-925 TGLTESATGS
+925 TGLTESEVGP
-935 VDMETV
+935 VDMSSV
-941 LAEGVASLGRDTG
+941 LAEDVATLNKDTG
-954 SVESSGKLS
+954 SVESSGKLR

-972 EVLESEHGEETSI
+972 EVLGSEHGEETSI

-998 ILTSEDEEVEHTT
+998 ILSSEEEEVEHTT
-1011 ILDSGEEEHT
+1011 VLDSGEEEHT
-1021 SLLEDDSEEHNSVLD
+1021 SLLEVDSEEHTSVLD
-1036 EEDGEHTSVLGEEET
+1036 EEDDEHTSVLGEEET
-1051 TPLEEHTTILD
+1051 TPLEERTTILD
-1062 NDSEDK
+1062 SDSEEK

>member
-26 ASVAVSGL
+26 ASVAVGGL
-34 STVGAEEVV
+34 STVGAEEVA
-43 STDTQP
+43 STDIQP
-49 SVEVSSTTEKPTESV
+49 SVEVSSTTEKPSELV
-64 SSPSESSNSS
+64 SSLSESSNSS
-74 SSTEGSDSVK
+74 SSTEGSDSAK
-84 STSEV
+84 PTSEV

-108 TPSVSE
+108 TSVVSE

-151 GSTNGEKEKD
+151 GSTTSE

-175 SEGSNS
+175 SDGSNS
-181 NLDKPKDDVEVKPG
+181 NTDKPKDDVEVKPE
-195 KSDNGEGSSTSDK
+195 KSDKEGDSSTSEK
-208 EKPKEET
+208 EKPKDET
-215 PNEGSKE
+215 PKEDSKE
-222 EPKEDPK
+222 EPKE
-229 DKPKENPKEEPKEN
+229 ENPKETPKEN

-252 KVDEVKPELKF
+252 KVDEAKPELKF

-305 SGVFEEFD
+305 NGVFEEFD

-330 KDSEGKTQTAYLGT
+330 KDSEGKSQTMYLGT
-344 IEDKATVTLSVVKAD
+344 LEDRATVSLSVVKAD

-409 SGDYTFNVESG
+409 SGDYTFNVESV

-436 KGGEQVLPTP
+436 KGGEQALPAPTP
-446 TPVPNPTPTPTPTP
+446 TPLPNPTPNPTP

-466 TPTPNNGGSTNTN
+466 IPTPNNGGSTNM
-479 TDKPTPTPN
+479 DKPTPTPTPN
-488 PSPEPT
+488 PEPT
-494 PTVPSTPSTPNT
+494 PTVPSTPSTPST
-506 PNTPATP
+506 PVAP

-535 PSAPSTDTTNGNTN
+535 PSAPNTDTTHGNSNTN
-549 TLPNNGGK
+549 LSNGGN

-630 DKGEVSE
+630 DKGQVSE

-663 QHLSEDLKLS
+663 QYLSEDLKLS

-713 SYTYTYTFDKS
+713 SYTYIYTFDKS

-854 DIQALLNS
+854 DVQALLHS
-862 DTVKLVLGALGVGA
+862 DTVKLVLGALGIGA

-925 TGLTESATGS
+925 TGLTESATGP

-972 EVLESEHGEETSI
+972 EVLGSEQGEDTTI

-992 ADEHTS
+992 ASEHTS
-998 ILTSEDEEVEHTT
+998 ILTSEEDEVEHTT
-1011 ILDSGEEEHT
+1011 VLDFGEEEHT
-1021 SLLEDDSEEHNSVLD
+1021 SLLDETSEEHTSVLDDSTDEEHTSVLD
-1036 EEDGEHTSVLGEEET
+1036 EEDGEHISVLGEEET
-1051 TPLEEHTTILD
+1051 TPLEERTTILD
-1062 NDSEDK
+1062 SDLEEK

>member
-26 ASVAVSGL
+26 ASVAVGGL
-34 STVGAEEVV
+34 NTVGADEVATNDV
-43 STDTQP
+43 QP

-64 SSPSESSNSS
+64 SSPSESSNTS
-74 SSTEGSDSVK
+74 SSTEGSDSTK
-84 STSEV
+84 PTSEV
-89 GSTETTNKLEEK
+89 GSTEPINKSEET
-101 PKESEKP
+101 PKESEKT

-121 KSKESA
+121 KPKEYA
-127 SSNETKPSGNSNG
+127 SSNEPKPSGTSNG

-151 GSTNGEKEKD
+151 GSTDGEKEKD
-161 KDKGDKPSS
+161 KDKGEKPSS
-170 EKPSD
+170 EKPSN

-181 NLDKPKDDVEVKPG
+181 NTDKPKDDVEVKLE
-195 KSDNGEGSSTSDK
+195 KSDSGEDSSISEK
-208 EKPKEET
+208 EKPKEDT
-215 PNEGSKE
+215 
-222 EPKEDPK
+222 PKEDPK
-229 DKPKENPKEEPKEN
+229 ETPKED
-243 PKEEPKEDD
+243 PKEEPKEDG
-252 KVDEVKPELKF
+252 KVDEVKPEIKF
-263 EDTSKVEQVGQ
+263 EDSSKVEQVGQ

-285 VSVSFNKQ
+285 VSVSFAKQ
-293 SVTDLKL
+293 NVTDLKL
-300 VQKLP
+300 IQKLP
-305 SGVFEEFD
+305 NGVFEEFD

-330 KDSEGKTQTAYLGT
+330 KDSEGKAQTFYLGS
-344 IEDKATVTLSVVKAD
+344 IEDRATVNLTVLKSD

-379 ISATSSDGKYKLTG
+379 LSASSSDGRYKLTG
-393 ILNSENTYVF
+393 ILGSENTYVF

-409 SGDYTFNVESG
+409 SGDYTFNVESE
-420 SSSTFGR
+420 SSSAFGR

-436 KGGEQVLPTP
+436 KGGDQ
-446 TPVPNPTPTPTPTP
+446 PVPAPIPTPTPTPEPTPILNPTP
-460 TPSVDV
+460 TPSIDI
-466 TPTPNNGGSTNTN
+466 TPTPNNGGSSNTE
-479 TDKPTPTPN
+479 KPTPTP
-488 PSPEPT
+488 S
-494 PTVPSTPSTPNT
+494 VD
-506 PNTPATP
+506 P
-513 TPSAPVETPN
+513 TPSAPVTPTPSKPVEVP

-535 PSAPSTDTTNGNTN
+535 PSTPDTNTTNGNTN
-549 TLPNNGGK
+549 TNPSDGGK

-572 PDKLTVGVSGGSV
+572 PDKLTVGVSEGSV
-585 QNVKATVSSQEGTTE
+585 QKVKATVSSQEGTTE

-622 TVKVQVTD
+622 TVKLQVTD
-630 DKGEVSE
+630 DKGQVSE

-663 QHLSEDLKLS
+663 QYLSEDLKLS
-673 EHSTTRLDT
+673 EHSTTQLDT
-682 GKTKFTFTLDGKVV
+682 SKTKFTFTLDGKVV
-696 SLDSRQVK
+696 SLDSRKVK
-704 VVEKKEDDG
+704 IVEKKEDDG

-766 IEGILNNGKYDT
+766 IEGILNNGSYDT

-854 DIQALLNS
+854 DVQALLHS

-892 ALEAELERYRIGAH
+892 ALEEELERYRIGAH

-913 ILSSSGGSSTED
+913 ILSSSGGSSVEN
-925 TGLTESATGS
+925 TGLTESEVGP
-935 VDMETV
+935 VDMSSV
-941 LAEGVASLGRDTG
+941 LAEEVATLNKDTG
-954 SVESSGKLS
+954 SVESSGKLR

-972 EVLESEHGEETSI
+972 EVLGSEHGEETSI

-998 ILTSEDEEVEHTT
+998 ILSSEEEEVEHTT
-1011 ILDSGEEEHT
+1011 VLDSGEEEHT
-1021 SLLEDDSEEHNSVLD
+1021 SLLEVDSEEHTSVLD
-1036 EEDGEHTSVLGEEET
+1036 EEDDEHTSVLGEEET
-1051 TPLEEHTTILD
+1051 TPLEERTTILD
-1062 NDSEDK
+1062 SDSEEK

>member
-1 MSKEMRRKKALR
+1 MRRKKALR

-26 ASVAVSGL
+26 ASVAVGGL

-49 SVEVSSTTEKPTESV
+49 SVEVSSTTEKPSELV
-64 SSPSESSNSS
+64 SSPSENSNSS
-74 SSTEGSDSVK
+74 SSTEGSE
-84 STSEV
+84 STKPTTEV
-89 GSTETTNKLEEK
+89 SSTENTNKSEET

-121 KSKESA
+121 KPNESA
-127 SSNETKPSGNSNG
+127 SSNEIKPSGGSN
-140 GSDSDKKPSTE
+140 SDKKPSTE
-151 GSTNGEKEKD
+151 GSTNSE
-161 KDKGDKPSS
+161 KDKGDKPSL
-170 EKPSD
+170 EKPSE

-181 NLDKPKDDVEVKPG
+181 NTDKPKDDVEVKPE
-195 KSDNGEGSSTSDK
+195 KSETGEGSSTSDK

-215 PNEGSKE
+215 PKEDSKE
-222 EPKEDPK
+222 EPKEEE
-229 DKPKENPKEEPKEN
+229 PKETPKEN

-252 KVDEVKPELKF
+252 KVDEAKPELKF
-263 EDTSKVEQVGQ
+263 EDSSKVEQVGQ

-305 SGVFEEFD
+305 NGVFEEFD

-330 KDSEGKTQTAYLGT
+330 KDSEGKSQTMYLGT
-344 IEDKATVTLSVVKAD
+344 LEDKATISLSVVKAD

-409 SGDYTFNVESG
+409 SGDYTFGVESG

-436 KGGEQVLPTP
+436 KGGEQTLPAPTP
-446 TPVPNPTPTPTPTP
+446 TPLPNPTPNPTP

-466 TPTPNNGGSTNTN
+466 TPTPNNGGSTTTT

-494 PTVPSTPSTPNT
+494 PTVPSTPSTPV
-506 PNTPATP
+506 AP

-535 PSAPSTDTTNGNTN
+535 PSAPNTDTTHGNSNTN
-549 TLPNNGGK
+549 PSNGGN

-630 DKGEVSE
+630 DKGQVSE

-663 QHLSEDLKLS
+663 QYLSEDLKLS

-854 DIQALLNS
+854 DVQALLHS
-862 DTVKLVLGALGVGA
+862 DTVKLVLGALGIGA

-913 ILSSSGGSSTED
+913 ILSSSGGSSAED
-925 TGLTESATGS
+925 TGLTESATGP

-972 EVLESEHGEETSI
+972 EVLESEHGEETTI

-998 ILTSEDEEVEHTT
+998 ILTSEEDEVEHTT
-1011 ILDSGEEEHT
+1011 VLDSGEEEHT
-1021 SLLEDDSEEHNSVLD
+1021 SLLTDDFE
-1036 EEDGEHTSVLGEEET
+1036 EHTSVLGEEGGEHTSVLDEEET
-1051 TPLEEHTTILD
+1051 TPLEEVEERTTILD
-1062 NDSEDK
+1062 GDSEEK

>member
-26 ASVAVSGL
+26 ASVAVGGL

-74 SSTEGSDSVK
+74 SSTEGSE
-84 STSEV
+84 STKPTTEV
-89 GSTETTNKLEEK
+89 SPTESTNKSEET

-114 TSPSSSE
+114 TNPSSSE
-121 KSKESA
+121 KPKEST
-127 SSNETKPSGNSNG
+127 SSNDTKFSGTSSS
-140 GSDSDKKPSTE
+140 GSESDKKPSTE
-151 GSTNGEKEKD
+151 GSTTGD

-170 EKPSD
+170 EKPSGSD
-175 SEGSNS
+175 GSNS
-181 NLDKPKDDVEVKPG
+181 NTDKPKDDVEVKPE
-195 KSDNGEGSSTSDK
+195 KSENGEGSSTSDK

-215 PNEGSKE
+215 PKE
-222 EPKEDPK
+222 EPKEEDPK
-229 DKPKENPKEEPKEN
+229 ETPKEN

-252 KVDEVKPELKF
+252 KVDEAKPELKF

-293 SVTDLKL
+293 NVTDLKL

-305 SGVFEEFD
+305 NGVFEEFD

-330 KDSEGKTQTAYLGT
+330 KDSEGKSQTMYLGT
-344 IEDKATVTLSVVKAD
+344 LEDKATVSLSVVKTD

-393 ILNSENTYVF
+393 ILGSENTYVF

-409 SGDYTFNVESG
+409 SGEYTFNIESG
-420 SSSTFGR
+420 SLSTFGR
-427 KLGTVTFDI
+427 KLGTVTFGI
-436 KGGEQVLPTP
+436 KGGEQALPTP
-446 TPVPNPTPTPTPTP
+446 SPTPIPNPTLNPTP

-466 TPTPNNGGSTNTN
+466 NPTPNNGGSTNI
-479 TDKPTPTPN
+479 DKPTPTPSPN
-488 PSPEPT
+488 PEPT
-494 PTVPSTPSTPNT
+494 PTVPSTPSTPV
-506 PNTPATP
+506 TP
-513 TPSAPVETPN
+513 TPSTPIDVPS

-535 PSAPSTDTTNGNTN
+535 PSAPSTDTSNGNTN
-549 TLPNNGGK
+549 TPPNNGGK

-572 PDKLTVGVSGGSV
+572 PDKLTVGVSDGSV
-585 QNVKATVSSQEGTTE
+585 RDVKATVSSQNGTTE

-608 SFVADNLPEKDGVY
+608 SFVADNLPDQDGVY

-630 DKGEVSE
+630 DKGQVSE

-663 QHLSEDLKLS
+663 QYLSEDLKLS

-854 DIQALLNS
+854 DVQALLHS

-925 TGLTESATGS
+925 TGLTESATGP

-954 SVESSGKLS
+954 SIESSGKLS

-972 EVLESEHGEETSI
+972 EVLGSEQGEETTI
-985 LETEELD
+985 LETEDLD

-998 ILTSEDEEVEHTT
+998 ILTSEEEEHTT
-1011 ILDSGEEEHT
+1011 VLASGEEEYT
-1021 SLLEDDSEEHNSVLD
+1021 SLLDEGSDEHTSVLD
-1036 EEDGEHTSVLGEEET
+1036 EENEHTSVLGEEET
-1051 TPLEEHTTILD
+1051 TPLEEVEERTTILD
-1062 NDSEDK
+1062 SDSEEK

>member
-26 ASVAVSGL
+26 ASVAVGGL
-34 STVGAEEVV
+34 STVGADEVT

-49 SVEVSSTTEKPTESV
+49 SVEVSSTTEKPSELV
-64 SSPSESSNSS
+64 SSPSENSNSS
-74 SSTEGSDSVK
+74 SSTEGSE
-84 STSEV
+84 STKPTTEV
-89 GSTETTNKLEEK
+89 SSTENTNKSEET

-121 KSKESA
+121 KPNESA
-127 SSNETKPSGNSNG
+127 SSNEIKPSGGSN
-140 GSDSDKKPSTE
+140 SDKKPSTE
-151 GSTNGEKEKD
+151 GSTNSE
-161 KDKGDKPSS
+161 KDKGDKPSL
-170 EKPSD
+170 EKPSE

-181 NLDKPKDDVEVKPG
+181 NTDKPKDDVEVKPE
-195 KSDNGEGSSTSDK
+195 KSETGEGSSTSDK

-215 PNEGSKE
+215 PKEDSKE
-222 EPKEDPK
+222 EPKEEE
-229 DKPKENPKEEPKEN
+229 PKETPKEN

-252 KVDEVKPELKF
+252 KVDEAKPELKF
-263 EDTSKVEQVGQ
+263 EDSSKVEQVGQ

-305 SGVFEEFD
+305 NGVFEEFD

-330 KDSEGKTQTAYLGT
+330 KDSEGKSQTMYLGT
-344 IEDKATVTLSVVKAD
+344 LEDKATISLSVVKAD

-393 ILNSENTYVF
+393 ILNSGNTYVF

-409 SGDYTFNVESG
+409 SGDYTFGVESG

-436 KGGEQVLPTP
+436 KGGEQTLPAPTP
-446 TPVPNPTPTPTPTP
+446 TPLPNPTPNPTP

-466 TPTPNNGGSTNTN
+466 IPTPNNGGSTNT
-479 TDKPTPTPN
+479 DKPTPTPTPN
-488 PSPEPT
+488 PEPT
-494 PTVPSTPSTPNT
+494 PTVPSTPSTPST
-506 PNTPATP
+506 PVTP
-513 TPSAPVETPN
+513 TPAVPVETPN

-535 PSAPSTDTTNGNTN
+535 PSAPSTDTSNGNTN
-549 TLPNNGGK
+549 TPPNNGGK

-567 NYVDS
+567 NYVES
-572 PDKLTVGVSGGSV
+572 PDKLTVGVSDGSV
-585 QNVKATVSSQEGTTE
+585 RDVKATVSSQAGTTE

-608 SFVADNLPEKDGVY
+608 SFVADNLPDQDGVY

-630 DKGEVSE
+630 DKGQVSE

-663 QHLSEDLKLS
+663 QYLSEDLKLS

-925 TGLTESATGS
+925 TGLTESATGP
-935 VDMETV
+935 VDMGSV

-963 VLGSSEEGT
+963 VLGSSEEET
-972 EVLESEHGEETSI
+972 EVLSSEQGEETTI

-998 ILTSEDEEVEHTT
+998 ILTSEEDEHTT
-1011 ILDSGEEEHT
+1011 VLNSGEEEQT
-1021 SLLEDDSEEHNSVLD
+1021 SLLDETSEEHTSVLD
-1036 EEDGEHTSVLGEEET
+1036 GEDNEHTSVLGEEET
-1051 TPLEEHTTILD
+1051 TPLEERTTILD
-1062 NDSEDK
+1062 GDSEER